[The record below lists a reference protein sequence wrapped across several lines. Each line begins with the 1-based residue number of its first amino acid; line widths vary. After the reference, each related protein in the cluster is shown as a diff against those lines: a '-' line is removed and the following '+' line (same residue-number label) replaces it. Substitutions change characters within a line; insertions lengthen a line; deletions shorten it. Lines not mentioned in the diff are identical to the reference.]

1 MSSVFAAMF
10 AGLIA
15 STAMGQAGISL
26 PMKVDHR
33 GLIEIPGVLRQASGS
48 HWGAANLVVFGPSW
62 GYAAQDYAMTNI
74 QRTGQGS
81 DVTVT
86 GDLSVPGAKVQVC
99 QTTRS
104 VTSDDGRS
112 KLHVTWTI
120 RSPEKGKPLNL
131 QKAYVFFPFAVSDY
145 AGRTLAG
152 SGGASAVFPA
162 ECHGE
167 SIGFPRDVSS
177 VVLKG
182 DSTTFGLEGKNL
194 NLAVVDG
201 RQQKAENYQ
210 LRLEFQNVKDA
221 DSATIEF
228 EVWAETPAFTI
239 QAGDDC
245 LTNWRNRCL
254 RGRRF
259 RSPIS

>member
-10 AGLIA
+10 AALIT

-62 GYAAQDYAMTNI
+62 GYAAQDYALKSI
-74 QRTGQGS
+74 QRAGQGS
-81 DVTVT
+81 DVTAT
-86 GDLSVPGAKVQVC
+86 G
-99 QTTRS
+99 
-104 VTSDDGRS
+104 
-112 KLHVTWTI
+112 
-120 RSPEKGKPLNL
+120 
-131 QKAYVFFPFAVSDY
+131 
-145 AGRTLAG
+145 
-152 SGGASAVFPA
+152 
-162 ECHGE
+162 
-167 SIGFPRDVSS
+167 
-177 VVLKG
+177 
-182 DSTTFGLEGKNL
+182 
-194 NLAVVDG
+194 
-201 RQQKAENYQ
+201 
-210 LRLEFQNVKDA
+210 EFD
-221 DSATIEF
+221 
-228 EVWAETPAFTI
+228 VWAETPAFTI